1 MVFPKFVLD
10 VRVAA
15 LGLCAL
21 ALAGYVPQAMASA
34 AEKPALGY
42 MLDMSR
48 DKVPTMQSLY
58 RMVDVLA
65 VPGYDQFQLY
75 GEHTLWTPSRMT
87 GSRTACAGN
96 CGHGV
101 TNENLGIFQQ
111 KTRKTHL

>member
-1 MVFPKFVLD
+1 MLTMHVSVIGFPKFVLD

-42 MLDMSR
+42 
-48 DKVPTMQSLY
+48 
-58 RMVDVLA
+58 
-65 VPGYDQFQLY
+65 DQFQLY
-75 GEHTLWTPSRMT
+75 GEHTLWTPARMT
-87 GSRTACAGN
+87 GSRTACVGN
-96 CGHGV
+96 CGHCV
-101 TNENLGIFQQ
+101 TNENPGTFQQ